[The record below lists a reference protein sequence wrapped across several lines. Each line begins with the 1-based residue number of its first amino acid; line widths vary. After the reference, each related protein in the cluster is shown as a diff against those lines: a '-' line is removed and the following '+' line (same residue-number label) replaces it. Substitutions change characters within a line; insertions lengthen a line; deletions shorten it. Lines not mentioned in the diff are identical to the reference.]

1 MTIVLLSCQLAISQ
15 PSFLGAWAAIVLSK
29 EYMSN
34 LELPQNAFQPNS
46 SRSRQSD
53 LVGSMYSLGRFSS
66 GRGFVIIKV
75 ASPRFDDMLCLLQ
88 GFESLSI
95 QTFIVQPTIV

>member
-46 SRSRQSD
+46 SRFWKPD
-53 LVGSMYSLGRFSS
+53 LVSLMYSLGQFSS
-66 GRGFVIIKV
+66 RRGFVIIKV
-75 ASPRFDDMLCLLQ
+75 ASRRFDDMLCLLQ
-88 GFESLSI
+88 GF
-95 QTFIVQPTIV
+95 